1 MNVALVDAN
10 GVAPQ
15 AWRNGGGTTR
25 ELLTWPAS
33 GDWQLRISRADI
45 AADGPFS
52 AFPGVERWFT
62 VLDGR
67 GVVLTFGAA
76 EKVLRVGDAPLQF
89 DGAQAPGCRLLD
101 GPTTDLNL
109 MARRGRS
116 WMGPV
121 VPAVPWDNTLAMR
134 GMYTSVA
141 GAWSAGS
148 DNIAIAAGTLLWVAD
163 PARGPWTFSPAAATL
178 AGSAIWLAFEPTPEY
193 TNP

>member
-25 ELLTWPAS
+25 ELLTWPAT

-62 VLDGR
+62 VLEGR
-67 GVVLTFGAA
+67 GVALTFAA
-76 EKVLRVGDAPLQF
+76 TETVLRVGDAPLQF
-89 DGAQAPGCRLLD
+89 DGALAPGCRLLD

-109 MARRGRS
+109 MARSGRG
-116 WMGPV
+116 WMEPV
-121 VPAVPWDNTLAMR
+121 VNAAPWDCGLAMR

-141 GAWSAGS
+141 GAWSAGA
-148 DNIAIAAGTLLWVAD
+148 DNIRIAAGTLLWVAD
-163 PARGPWTFSPAAATL
+163 AAAGPWTFLPAADVP
-178 AGSAIWLAFEPTPEY
+178 AGSAIWLAFAP
-193 TNP
+193 NA